1 MFSPHLTTYGATQ
14 AWGLRVT
21 GRAAFQLALARAR
34 AAGGA
39 GGVNACERRVG
50 RAWPLGGEVAAAAA
64 NHCHHNNNF
73 G

>member
-34 AAGGA
+34 AASGA
-39 GGVNACERRVG
+39 GGQR
-50 RAWPLGGEVAAAAA
+50 GG
-64 NHCHHNNNF
+64 N
-73 G
+73 GM